1 MFRQHVDVLS
11 FGEIG
16 GVGEM
21 TYHTVRFPRY
31 ELRYEGNI
39 ALLCPRYEKD
49 DVLIDHQADTLLTG
63 QELLVSLCNLYRA
76 INDPNCKEN
85 YIEMIAEWCSSN
97 IHPYG
102 MPCIKT
108 WAIRCEMTQKLI
120 QVPAII
126 LQ

>member
-49 DVLIDHQADTLLTG
+49 DVLIDH
-63 QELLVSLCNLYRA
+63 
-76 INDPNCKEN
+76 
-85 YIEMIAEWCSSN
+85 
-97 IHPYG
+97 
-102 MPCIKT
+102 
-108 WAIRCEMTQKLI
+108 
-120 QVPAII
+120 
-126 LQ
+126 